1 MEVVVAD
8 DYAALSRRA
17 AEAVVDACAA
27 SSRASSLVVPAVGR
41 TTSGLYREL
50 LARHREPL
58 ASLEVAQLDEYIGLA
73 ETDGRLL
80 ASWLRR
86 ELLDALGI
94 PPERF
99 LRFASRAASPR
110 REAGRMEG
118 EIVAR
123 GGIGL
128 AVLGLGPNGHIG
140 FNEPGSPFDAPTRPV
155 LLTAES
161 VASNAAYW
169 GGPEAVPRRAQTLGM
184 ALLGAAERAILLVSG
199 VRKRAIL
206 RRTLFGPIGPD
217 LPATLLRTMPRVT
230 VIADRD
236 AMAEDPDAP
245 AP

>member
-1 MEVVVAD
+1 MP
-8 DYAALSRRA
+8 S
-17 AEAVVDACAA
+17 
-27 SSRASSLVVPAVGR
+27 
-41 TTSGLYREL
+41 
-50 LARHREPL
+50 
-58 ASLEVAQLDEYIGLA
+58 
-73 ETDGRLL
+73 
-80 ASWLRR
+80 
-86 ELLDALGI
+86 
-94 PPERF
+94 
-99 LRFASRAASPR
+99 ASPR
-110 REAGRMEG
+110 SDSCASRPGPRPRDREAERMEG

-155 LLTAES
+155 RLTAES

-206 RRTLFGPIGPD
+206 RRMLFGPIGPD

-236 AMAEDPDAP
+236 AMAEDPNAP